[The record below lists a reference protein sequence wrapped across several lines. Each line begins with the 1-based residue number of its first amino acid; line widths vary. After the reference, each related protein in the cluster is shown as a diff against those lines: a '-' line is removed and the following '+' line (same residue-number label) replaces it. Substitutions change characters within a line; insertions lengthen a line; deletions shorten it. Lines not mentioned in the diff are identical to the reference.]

1 MPYDF
6 ELKGSGAKP
15 YNPEDYGLPVWRDE
29 DHPTPQQVQQAQQ
42 AQQAQLVAQ
51 MNKVNT
57 YETRKALQLLWDNIN
72 RLYQKQL
79 YKRPEI
85 KELLDK
91 YDVK

>member
-1 MPYDF
+1 MSHDF
-6 ELKGSGAKP
+6 ELKGPGAKP

-29 DHPTPQQVQQAQQ
+29 DHLTPQQAQQ
-42 AQQAQLVAQ
+42 AQQAQLAAQ

-57 YETRKALQLLWDNIN
+57 DETRKALQLLWGNIN

-91 YDVK
+91 YAVK

>member
-1 MPYDF
+1 MSYDF

-29 DHPTPQQVQQAQQ
+29 DHPTPQQVQQV
-42 AQQAQLVAQ
+42 QQAQLVAQ
-51 MNKVNT
+51 MNKVNI

-79 YKRPEI
+79 YKWPEI